1 MLIGLDKLEGLT
13 PELIEQINGLAG
25 GLISKNTE
33 LLTKVSSKDDL
44 TAAERSKL
52 TALELSEANSQ
63 IEKAKAASDWAE
75 ADRLKDVANNT
86 RFDELT
92 AQNQSYKVGE
102 ETRLITDGINAQ
114 FTELR
119 VDPLHS
125 AGYLGM
131 FKAQSKVVDGKAMI
145 GDKTQ
150 SEYIAAWAQTDSGKA
165 SCLAPA
171 NEGGD
176 GLGGSN
182 KPPAESVNQAAV
194 DAQKSG
200 DLGAYLAATM
210 QPAT

>member
-1 MLIGLDKLEGLT
+1 MLNGLDKLEGLT

-33 LLTKVSSKDDL
+33 LLSKVSTKDEL

-86 RFDELT
+86 RFDALT
-92 AQNQSYKVGE
+92 AENQSYKQGE
-102 ETRLITDGINAQ
+102 EGRLITDGISAQ
-114 FTELR
+114 FNELK
-119 VDPLHS
+119 VNPLHS

-131 FKAQSKVVDGKAMI
+131 FKAQSKVVDGQAMI

-150 SEYIAAWAQTDSGKA
+150 SEYIAAWALTDSGKA
-165 SCLAPA
+165 AIIAPE
-171 NEGGD
+171 NSGGD

-182 KPPAESVNQAAV
+182 KPPADTVNQAAV

>member
-1 MLIGLDKLEGLT
+1 MLNGLDKLEGLT

-33 LLTKVSSKDDL
+33 LLSKVSTKDEL

-86 RFDELT
+86 RFEALT
-92 AQNQSYKVGE
+92 AENQTYKQGE
-102 ETRLITDGINAQ
+102 EGRLITDGISAQ
-114 FTELR
+114 FNELK
-119 VDPLHS
+119 VNPLHS

-131 FKAQSKVVDGKAMI
+131 FKAQSKVVDGQAMI

-150 SEYIAAWAQTDSGKA
+150 SEYIAAWALTDSGKA
-165 SCLAPA
+165 AIIAPE
-171 NEGGD
+171 NNGGD
-176 GLGGSN
+176 GLGGAGGAGQGKALTLTERSI
-182 KPPAESVNQAAV
+182 AAN
-194 DAQKSG
+194 AIK
-200 DLGAYLAATM
+200 
-210 QPAT
+210 

>member
-150 SEYIAAWAQTDSGKA
+150 SDYIAISTSYH
-165 SCLAPA
+165 S
-171 NEGGD
+171 
-176 GLGGSN
+176 
-182 KPPAESVNQAAV
+182 
-194 DAQKSG
+194 
-200 DLGAYLAATM
+200 
-210 QPAT
+210 QPG

>member
-1 MLIGLDKLEGLT
+1 MLNGLDKIDLT
-13 PELIEQINGLAG
+13 APDAMEQINALAE

-33 LLTKVSSKDDL
+33 LLAKVSTKDEL

-75 ADRLKDVANNT
+75 ADRLKDIAHNAKFEALEAEN
-86 RFDELT
+86 L
-92 AQNQSYKVGE
+92 SYKQSE
-102 ETRLITDGINAQ
+102 ESRLITDGINAQ
-114 FTELR
+114 FIELK
-119 VDPLHS
+119 VNPLHS

-165 SCLAPA
+165 AIIAPE
-171 NEGGD
+171 NNGGD
-176 GLGGSN
+176 GFGGAGGAGQG
-182 KPPAESVNQAAV
+182 KPLTLTERAIAAN
-194 DAQKSG
+194 AIK
-200 DLGAYLAATM
+200 
-210 QPAT
+210 

>member
-1 MLIGLDKLEGLT
+1 MLNGLDKIEGLT

-33 LLTKVSSKDDL
+33 LLSKVSTKDEL

-86 RFDELT
+86 RFEALT
-92 AQNQSYKVGE
+92 AENQTYKQGE
-102 ETRLITDGINAQ
+102 EGRLITDGISAQ
-114 FTELR
+114 FNELK
-119 VDPLHS
+119 VNPLHS

-131 FKAQSKVVDGKAMI
+131 FKAQSKVVDGQAMI

-150 SEYIAAWAQTDSGKA
+150 SEYIAAWALTDSGKA
-165 SCLAPA
+165 AIIAPE
-171 NEGGD
+171 NNGGD
-176 GLGGSN
+176 GLGGAGGAGQGKALTLTERSI
-182 KPPAESVNQAAV
+182 AAN
-194 DAQKSG
+194 AIK
-200 DLGAYLAATM
+200 
-210 QPAT
+210 

>member
-1 MLIGLDKLEGLT
+1 MLKGLEGIDLSS
-13 PELIEQINGLAG
+13 PDAAAQIHALALGL
-25 GLISKNTE
+25 SDKNTE
-33 LLTKVSSKDDL
+33 LLGKVSTKDDL

-52 TALELSEANSQ
+52 TALELAEANSQ

-75 ADRLKDVANNT
+75 TDRLKDVANNT

-92 AQNQSYKVGE
+92 AQNQIYKVGE

-114 FTELR
+114 FTELK
-119 VDPLHS
+119 VNPLHS

-210 QPAT
+210 QPVT